1 LEQAAHRHS
10 TPAQPEQT
18 GDLFLSEIAF
28 LFPGQGSQTPGM
40 GLELAENFNVAREV
54 FEEADAS
61 LGFPLSKLCFE
72 GPAEELQLTA
82 NTQPAI
88 LAVSVA
94 AARVLEEKGIRPDY
108 VAGHSLGE
116 YSALVAAG
124 SLGLSDALRL
134 VRKRGQYMQEAVP
147 VGQGAM
153 AALLGLEAGAVDEI
167 CREAAVDEVVSAAN
181 LNSPAQIVIAGDRAA
196 VERAVEIA
204 KDRGAKRAILLNVSA
219 PFHCSLMKPAADR
232 LAVDLDA
239 VALRDPRVPL
249 VNNADATV
257 IQTAD
262 AIRDGL
268 KRQVTSPVRW
278 TDSMLALRREG
289 ADVFVEAGPGKVLSG
304 LMRQIDREAQT
315 WRAGDAASLGEVV
328 AAVQPQ

>member
-1 LEQAAHRHS
+1 M
-10 TPAQPEQT
+10 
-18 GDLFLSEIAF
+18 SEIAF

-40 GLELAENFNVAREV
+40 GRELAENFSPAREI
-54 FEEADAS
+54 FEEADS
-61 LGFPLSKLCFE
+61 TLGFPLSKLCFE
-72 GPAEELQLTA
+72 GPAEELRLTA

-94 AARVLEEKGIRPDY
+94 AERVLEKKGVRPDY

-124 SLGLSDALRL
+124 SLGLADALRL

-153 AALLGLEAGAVDEI
+153 AALLGLDAGAVDEI
-167 CREAAVDEVVSAAN
+167 CREAAGGEVVSAAN
-181 LNSPAQIVIAGDRAA
+181 LNSPTQIVIAGHRAA

-204 KDRGAKRAILLNVSA
+204 KARGARRAILLNVSA
-219 PFHCSLMKPAADR
+219 PFHCGLMKPAADR

-239 VALRDPRVPL
+239 VAISDPRVPL
-249 VNNADATV
+249 VNNSDAAV
-257 IQTAD
+257 VRTAD
-262 AIRDGL
+262 EVRDGL

-278 TDSMLALRREG
+278 TESMLALRREG
-289 ADVFVEAGPGKVLSG
+289 ANVFIEAGPGKVLSG
-304 LMRQIDREAQT
+304 LMRQIDREVQT
-315 WRAGDAASLGEVV
+315 WQAGDAVSLAEV
-328 AAVQPQ
+328 AGAVQRQ

>member
-1 LEQAAHRHS
+1 M
-10 TPAQPEQT
+10 
-18 GDLFLSEIAF
+18 SEIAF

-40 GLELAENFNVAREV
+40 GLELAENFSPAREV
-54 FEEADAS
+54 FEQADAA

-124 SLGLSDALRL
+124 SMELADALRL

-147 VGQGAM
+147 LGQGAM
-153 AALLGLEAGAVDEI
+153 AALLGLDARAVDEI
-167 CREAAVDEVVSAAN
+167 CREAAGDEVVSAAN
-181 LNSPAQIVIAGDRAA
+181 LNSPAQIVIAGHHGA
-196 VERAVEIA
+196 VERAVELA
-204 KDRGAKRAILLNVSA
+204 KARGARRAILLNVSA

-239 VALRDPRVPL
+239 VAISDPRVPL
-249 VNNADATV
+249 VNNADAAV
-257 IQTAD
+257 VQTAE
-262 AIRDGL
+262 AVRDGL

-278 TDSMLALRREG
+278 ADSMLALRREG
-289 ADVFVEAGPGKVLSG
+289 ADIFVEAGPGKVLSG
-304 LMRQIDREAQT
+304 LMRQIDREART
-315 WRAGDAASLGEVV
+315 WRAGDTASLDEVV
-328 AAVQPQ
+328 GAVQPQ

>member
-1 LEQAAHRHS
+1 M
-10 TPAQPEQT
+10 
-18 GDLFLSEIAF
+18 SEIAF
-28 LFPGQGSQTPGM
+28 LFPGQGSQAPGM
-40 GLELAENFNVAREV
+40 GLELAEHFSSAREV
-54 FEEADAS
+54 FEEADAA
-61 LGFPLSKLCFE
+61 LGFALSKLCFE

-116 YSALVAAG
+116 YSALVVAG
-124 SLGLSDALRL
+124 SMELADALRL

-147 VGQGAM
+147 LGQGAM
-153 AALLGLEAGAVDEI
+153 AALLGLDAGAVDEI
-167 CREAAVDEVVSAAN
+167 CREAAGNEVVSAAN

-196 VERAVEIA
+196 VERAVELA
-204 KDRGAKRAILLNVSA
+204 KARGARRAILLNVSA

-239 VALRDPRVPL
+239 VAIGDPRVPL
-249 VNNADATV
+249 VNNADAAV
-257 IQTAD
+257 VRTAD
-262 AIRDGL
+262 AARDGL

-289 ADVFVEAGPGKVLSG
+289 ADIFVEAGPGKVLSG
-304 LMRQIDREAQT
+304 LMRQIDREAQA
-315 WRAGDAASLGEVV
+315 WRAGDTASLEEVV
-328 AAVQPQ
+328 GAVQPQ

>member
-1 LEQAAHRHS
+1 M
-10 TPAQPEQT
+10 
-18 GDLFLSEIAF
+18 SEIAF
-28 LFPGQGSQTPGM
+28 LFPGQGSQAPGM
-40 GLELAENFNVAREV
+40 GLELAENFTSARKV
-54 FEEADAS
+54 FEEADAA

-94 AARVLEEKGIRPDY
+94 AARVLEERGIRPEY

-116 YSALVAAG
+116 YSALVAAD
-124 SLGLSDALRL
+124 SIELADAVRL
-134 VRKRGQYMQEAVP
+134 VRKRGEYMQEAVP

-167 CREAAVDEVVSAAN
+167 CCEAAGNEVVSAAN
-181 LNSPAQIVIAGDRAA
+181 LNSPAQIVIAGHRAA
-196 VERAVEIA
+196 VERAVELA
-204 KDRGAKRAILLNVSA
+204 KTRGAKRAILLNVSA

-239 VALRDPRVPL
+239 VAINDPRVPL
-249 VNNADATV
+249 VNNADAAV
-257 IQTAD
+257 VRTAD
-262 AIRDGL
+262 AVRDGL

-289 ADVFVEAGPGKVLSG
+289 ADLFIEAGPGKVLSG
-304 LMRQIDREAQT
+304 LMRQIDREAQAL
-315 WRAGDAASLGEVV
+315 RAGDKVSIEEAVG
-328 AAVQPQ
+328 AVQPQ

>member
-1 LEQAAHRHS
+1 
-10 TPAQPEQT
+10 
-18 GDLFLSEIAF
+18 
-28 LFPGQGSQTPGM
+28 M
-40 GLELAENFNVAREV
+40 GLELAEQFTRAREV
-54 FEEADAS
+54 FQEADAA

-88 LAVSVA
+88 LAVSIA

-116 YSALVAAG
+116 YSALVAVG
-124 SLGLSDALRL
+124 SIGLADALRL

-153 AALLGLEAGAVDEI
+153 AALLGLDAGAVDEI
-167 CREAAVDEVVSAAN
+167 CREAAGDQVVSAAN

-196 VERAVEIA
+196 VERAVELA
-204 KDRGAKRAILLNVSA
+204 KARGAKRAILLNVSA

-239 VALRDPRVPL
+239 VVIGNPKAPL
-249 VNNADATV
+249 VNNADAAIV
-257 IQTAD
+257 RTAGEV
-262 AIRDGL
+262 RDGL
-268 KRQVTSPVRW
+268 KRQVTSPVKW

-289 ADVFVEAGPGKVLSG
+289 ANVLIEAGPGKVLSG

-315 WRAGDAASLGEVV
+315 WRAGDTASVEEVV
-328 AAVQPQ
+328 GAVQPQ